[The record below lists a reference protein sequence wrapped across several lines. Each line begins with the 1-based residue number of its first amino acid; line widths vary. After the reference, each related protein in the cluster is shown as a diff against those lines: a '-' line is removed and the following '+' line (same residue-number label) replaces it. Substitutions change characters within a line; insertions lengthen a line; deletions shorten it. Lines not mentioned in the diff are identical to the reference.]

1 MPVKSLH
8 SQLLDG
14 LNVKSRP
21 DGSVHTVR
29 AADGKTVVAEVCVGK
44 KATRLNVRELP
55 AKVKAPKN
63 LELGGK
69 SKSWPGG
76 GVIVTD
82 ANVKAAR
89 ALLASVVDATKA
101 APKAADAAALSSA
114 AQTAV
119 KAARKR
125 TTPKRS
131 TVKAA

>member
-14 LNVKSRP
+14 LNVKSRA
-21 DGSVHTVR
+21 DGSVHTIR

-44 KATRLNVRELP
+44 KQTRLNVRELP
-55 AKVKAPKN
+55 AKIKAPKS

-76 GVIVTD
+76 GVIVTEG
-82 ANVKAAR
+82 NVKAAR
-89 ALLASVVDATKA
+89 DLLAAVVGAVP
-101 APKAADAAALSSA
+101 APTAADAAELSSA

-119 KAARKR
+119 TAARKR